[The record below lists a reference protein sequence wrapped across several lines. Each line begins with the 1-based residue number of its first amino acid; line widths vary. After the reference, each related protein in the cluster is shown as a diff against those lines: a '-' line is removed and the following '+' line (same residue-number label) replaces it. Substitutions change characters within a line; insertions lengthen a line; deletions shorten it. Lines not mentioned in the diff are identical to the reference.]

1 MYTIHFSLSSSDMYL
16 SFEFSSYSLNE
27 MGTYVFPINI
37 IKQKENATATENTY
51 ELTVQLKSKSEMLTS
66 EDFIADSAELKIHP
80 NQEKVI
86 YSFTIKED
94 GVPEEE
100 ESFIL
105 GISPVTNRVQWLNGD
120 NVTTI
125 INIIDDDG
133 KKMLKQDYENVKYN
147 IIIIELTK
155 IYI

>member
-1 MYTIHFSLSSSDMYL
+1 MYAIHFSLSSSDMYL

-27 MGTYVFPINI
+27 TETGYFPINI
-37 IKQKENATATENTY
+37 IKQEKNATATENTY
-51 ELTVQLKSKSEMLTS
+51 ELFFQLKYKSSEMVTS
-66 EDFIADSAELKIHP
+66 EDFIASNAELQIRP

-86 YSFTIKED
+86 YFLTIRED

-100 ESFIL
+100 ESFTL
-105 GISPVTNRVQWLNGD
+105 SISPITNKVQWLNGD

-133 KKMLKQDYENVKYN
+133 KKMLKQDYENEK
-147 IIIIELTK
+147 
-155 IYI
+155 